1 MQLTAKQVNSYRLLH
16 KKLFGVEI
24 SKDEA
29 YEQGMNLAR
38 YLEFLLKPP
47 DNNDND

>member
-1 MQLTAKQVNSYRLLH
+1 MQLTTEQVNSYRLLH

-38 YLEFLLKPP
+38 YLEFILKPP
-47 DNNDND
+47 NNDNND